1 MHGIIHLE
9 LQNFVVGNY
18 GAGAWQTL
26 LERAGLANQIFTP
39 LNTYPD
45 EQIVGLVSAAEALT
59 GISATNLLEAF
70 GEFLVPRYLALY
82 GKLLKPEWRTLDVI
96 DSTEQT
102 IHRVVR
108 LREPG
113 ALPPKLRTERKSPT
127 EVLLTY
133 DSARKLCAVARGIAR
148 GLAKHFKEALTIED
162 LRCMHRG
169 DSTCVLRFRTDPS
182 AAGPTR

>member
-9 LQNFVVGNY
+9 LQNFVVSKY
-18 GAGAWQTL
+18 GSDAWHTL

-45 EQIVGLVSAAEALT
+45 QQIVRLLAAAEALT
-59 GISATNLLEAF
+59 GISTTNLLEAF

-133 DSARKLCAVARGIAR
+133 DSARKLCGIARGIAR
-148 GLAKHFKEALTIED
+148 GLAKHFREGLTIEE

-169 DSTCVLRFRTDPS
+169 DPACVFRFRIEPV
-182 AAGPTR
+182 G